1 MKTSAKHLLLAA
13 KLLALVAALGTT
25 RPARATPSTTFWT
38 PATTYVQ
45 PFLVPHLTY
54 DTYFKADAAYPIDTG
69 LTIGV
74 LPFEKL
80 QAEVGFDLFLPSGAF
95 ENSPQLNA
103 KLGVPEGAFGA
114 WQPGLS
120 GGIYGV
126 GFKSNVSNFNI
137 LHAEVSKTIGP
148 FGTLVAGGYYGLTE
162 ALFVSDLATGAR
174 GDRAGVM
181 GAYISPDLNIGLPAL
196 HKLNLAVDGMSGSNA
211 FGAVGAGLGIF
222 FTPAINL
229 LTGPVFFLE
238 SRAQPNGASWMW
250 SMQID
255 VDVDFL
261 AKPQPSKT

>member
-1 MKTSAKHLLLAA
+1 MKKSAEYLVLAV
-13 KLLALVAALGTT
+13 ALCASSAAW
-25 RPARATPSTTFWT
+25 ATPSTTFWT

-54 DTYFKADAAYPIDTG
+54 DTYFKTDASYPIDTG
-69 LTIGV
+69 LTMGV

-80 QAEVGFDLFLPSGAF
+80 QAEVGFDLFLPSGTF
-95 ENSPQLNA
+95 EASPQLNA
-103 KLGVPEGAFGA
+103 KLGIPEGAFGG
-114 WQPGLS
+114 WQPGVS

-126 GFKSNVSNFNI
+126 GFKSNVSNYNI

-148 FGTLVAGGYYGLTE
+148 IGTLVAGGYYGLTE

-174 GDRAGVM
+174 GDRGGVM
-181 GAYISPDLNIGLPAL
+181 GAYITPDLNVGLPWL
-196 HKLNLAVDGMSGSNA
+196 TKLNAAVDVMTGSNA
-211 FGAVGAGLGIF
+211 FGAVGAGVGIF
-222 FTPAINL
+222 FTPAVNL

-255 VDVDFL
+255 VDMDVFK
-261 AKPQPSKT
+261 KPEPSKT